1 MPFVSIT
8 RLRVRSLRFLPS
20 FILYAIG
27 TTAEAQRAPGFLA
40 AQLSASLFRRTYW
53 TLTAWSDE
61 AAMQAWRVS
70 GVHRIVMPKLAHW
83 CDEAAVAHWNAAAE
97 EMPDEAET
105 LRRMQTEGRTSRLRH
120 MSAGHAAGV
129 TVPDG
134 RAPKF
139 GHLLPPRRSK

>member
-27 TTAEAQRAPGFLA
+27 VTAEAQRARGFIA

-61 AAMQAWRVS
+61 AAMQAWRGS

-83 CDEAAVAHWNAAAE
+83 CDEAAVAHWHAPVD

-105 LRRMQTEGRTSRLRH
+105 LRRMQTEGRTSKLRH
-120 MSAGHAAGV
+120 MSPAHAAGA

-139 GHLLPPRRSK
+139 GHILAPRRPR